1 LGTWASSGI
10 ATLLGASLAGPLGW
24 VAIGATTIGTLGSI
38 VFKSQDKREQ
48 EARKA
53 LEGKLQKNI
62 DFICS
67 SLETKLT
74 AKFKDLKKNKTDA
87 LLDEMKAVS
96 INIHTL
102 ANTQMQL
109 AWRLNKHTLELNFEI
124 VSEALKILHKTEEL
138 PNIVKVGRVLG
149 KVLLFELKNGSRLS
163 DECKIQ
169 LQRLMSEKIRLV
181 SETRSKR
188 ALISRILNKTI
199 KRGSIVIND
208 SMDIANVKSPAFSDE
223 LNDNII
229 LAQQLSKTIIN
240 AEVIENV
247 YAS

>member
-1 LGTWASSGI
+1 
-10 ATLLGASLAGPLGW
+10 
-24 VAIGATTIGTLGSI
+24 
-38 VFKSQDKREQ
+38 
-48 EARKA
+48 
-53 LEGKLQKNI
+53 
-62 DFICS
+62 
-67 SLETKLT
+67 
-74 AKFKDLKKNKTDA
+74 
-87 LLDEMKAVS
+87 MKAVS